1 MKCEFMRNAVVLG
14 TVIVA
19 SVIPSQAFAQ
29 TDVLE
34 GLAYAGNYNNTTLE
48 STYTF
53 NQSMILNSIGFAS
66 KGSGSDFGLT
76 TVSYTLNGTVFN
88 LSPDNLLGMDAN
100 GFQWYDFANGGL
112 SVDAAS
118 VLKVTTKG
126 KSIPALFGGGNAG
139 YQTARYSVTSTNTS
153 SNVTYGG
160 VTASGGWSE
169 SLGTGFTNSN
179 LRVSPANP
187 GSNVAP
193 EPGTFALALTGGG
206 ALLGICIRRRRNAA

>member
-34 GLAYAGNYNNTTLE
+34 GLAWAGYYNNTTFQ

-66 KGSGSDFGLT
+66 KGSGSNFGLT

-88 LSPDNLLGMDAN
+88 LSPNDLLGMDAN

-126 KSIPALFGGGNAG
+126 KFVPFFFGIPAH
-139 YQTARYSVTSTNTS
+139 YETARYSVTSTNTS
-153 SNVTYGG
+153 SNITYGG
-160 VTASGGWSE
+160 MNASGSNSG
-169 SLGTGFTNSN
+169 SLGTGYTNSN

-193 EPGTFALALTGGG
+193 EPGTFALVLTGGG
-206 ALLGICIRRRRNAA
+206 ALLGICIRRRRIAG

>member
-14 TVIVA
+14 SVFVA

-34 GLAYAGNYNNTTLE
+34 GLKRAGYFFDTTFE

-66 KGSGSDFGLT
+66 RVSGSNFGLT

-88 LSPDNLLGMDAN
+88 LSPNDLLGMDAN

-126 KSIPALFGGGNAG
+126 KFFPAGGGFFGGGNA
-139 YQTARYSVTSTNTS
+139 RY
-153 SNVTYGG
+153 
-160 VTASGGWSE
+160 E
-169 SLGTGFTNSN
+169 TGF
-179 LRVSPANP
+179 
-187 GSNVAP
+187 
-193 EPGTFALALTGGG
+193 
-206 ALLGICIRRRRNAA
+206 

>member
-1 MKCEFMRNAVVLG
+1 MRNAVVLG

-34 GLAYAGNYNNTTLE
+34 GLALSGFEKNLFCE
-48 STYTF
+48 SRYTF

-66 KGSGSDFGLT
+66 QGVGSNFGLT
-76 TVSYTLNGTVFN
+76 TVSYTLNDTVFN

-100 GFQWYDFANGGL
+100 GFQWYSLANGGL

-118 VLKVTTKG
+118 VLKVTSRG
-126 KSIPALFGGGNAG
+126 KLVPGQTYYGLKMPDE
-139 YQTARYSVTSTNTS
+139 YQTARYSLTSTNIS
-153 SNVTYGG
+153 SNVSYGG
-160 VTASGGWSE
+160 MYRFGDGYSDYV
-169 SLGTGFTNSN
+169 GTGYTNSN

-193 EPGTFALALTGGG
+193 EPGTFALALTGG
-206 ALLGICIRRRRNAA
+206 ATLLGICIRRRRNAA